1 MRMFAMLIA
10 VIFVVGMVAEAEAK
24 GRKGSTRVGG
34 YTSHGKGS
42 HYIGGRR

>member
-1 MRMFAMLIA
+1 MRVFALIVCVAMLSASIPA
-10 VIFVVGMVAEAEAK
+10 DAK

-42 HYIGGRR
+42 HYIGGMR